1 MNLRRKRRLGDILIG
16 ASKINNF
23 QLNEALKSQKLLGKK
38 LGEVLIDLNI
48 LTEEEILDAIEEQ
61 TGIKKINLNEIGFDR
76 RVIKLISQNL
86 CEKYMLIPFDINE
99 NKIKVAMS
107 DPLNIYV
114 NLNEIGFDRR
124 VIKLISQN
132 LCEKYMLIPFDINE
146 NKIKVAMSDP
156 LNIYAV
162 DDLSISTGFEVESYI
177 SNKDDIKKFIQLYYS
192 SEQMNKAAEELS
204 RESLEYKSMSIE
216 IEEIDDIKNAP
227 VVKMIEYLF
236 RNAVE
241 MRASDIHIE
250 PFENEVKIRYR
261 IDGQLQTV
269 NSLQKESLGPLVTR
283 IKILSGLNITEKRLP
298 QDGRIITRIDNQD
311 VDLRVSIL
319 PKESLGPLV
328 TRIKILS
335 GLNITEKRLPQD
347 GRIITRIDN
356 QDVDLRVSILPVV
369 NGEKVVIRILNRGS
383 YKIDKKQ
390 LGMSEENLK
399 KLHKIIS
406 KPNGIV
412 LVTVPTGSGKSTTL
426 YTILNELNSDNRNI
440 VTIEDPVEYTMN
452 GINQVNVNSKTG
464 LTFAKGLRSILRQD
478 PDIVMIGEIRD
489 EETAKVAVKAAIT
502 GHLVLSTL
510 HTNDAPSTITRL
522 IDMGVEPYLVSTA
535 ITGVVAQRLVKQI
548 CEHCKL
554 STLHTNDAP
563 STITRLIDMGVEPYL
578 VSTAITGVVA
588 QRLVKQICE
597 HCKES
602 YESDIYEKSILE
614 EDTTKPLTLYKGVGC
629 GYCNNTGFK
638 GRIGIYEIMEI
649 EREHIYEKS
658 ILEEDTTKPLTL
670 YKGVGCGYC
679 NNTGFKGR
687 IGIYEIMEIER
698 EHRDIISTTNN
709 VNILKDLAIKN
720 GMATLKE
727 ECKVL
732 VKSGVT
738 TIGEL
743 LNVSM

>member
-1 MNLRRKRRLGDILIG
+1 MNLRNKRRLGDILIG
-16 ASKINNF
+16 AGKINSF

-86 CEKYMLIPFDINE
+86 CEKYI
-99 NKIKVAMS
+99 
-107 DPLNIYV
+107 
-114 NLNEIGFDRR
+114 
-124 VIKLISQN
+124 
-132 LCEKYMLIPFDINE
+132 LIPFDINE

-156 LNIYAV
+156 LNIYAI

-177 SNKDDIKKFIQLYYS
+177 SNKSDINKFIQLYYS

-204 RESLEYKSMSIE
+204 RESLEYKAMSIE
-216 IEEIDDIKNAP
+216 VEEIDDVKNAP

-236 RNAVE
+236 RNSVE

-283 IKILSGLNITEKRLP
+283 IKILAGLDITEKRLP
-298 QDGRIITRIDNQD
+298 QDGRIIT
-311 VDLRVSIL
+311 
-319 PKESLGPLV
+319 K
-328 TRIKILS
+328 
-335 GLNITEKRLPQD
+335 
-347 GRIITRIDN
+347 IDN

-369 NGEKVVIRILNRGS
+369 NGEKIVIRILNKNS
-383 YKIDKKQ
+383 YKIEKQQ
-390 LGMSEENLK
+390 LGMSEANLK
-399 KLHKIIS
+399 KLYNIIS

-412 LVTVPTGSGKSTTL
+412 LVTGPTGSGKSTTL
-426 YTILNELNSDNRNI
+426 YTILNELNSDKSNI
-440 VTIEDPVEYTMN
+440 VTIEDPVEYTMH

-489 EETAKVAVKAAIT
+489 EETATVAVKAAIT
-502 GHLVLSTL
+502 GHLVISTL

-535 ITGVVAQRLVKQI
+535 ITGVIAQRLVK
-548 CEHCKL
+548 K
-554 STLHTNDAP
+554 
-563 STITRLIDMGVEPYL
+563 
-578 VSTAITGVVA
+578 
-588 QRLVKQICE
+588 ICE

-602 YESDIYEKSILE
+602 YEASIYEKSILG
-614 EDTTKPLTLYKGVGC
+614 EDINKSLILYKGSGC

-638 GRIGIYEIMEI
+638 GRTGIYEIMEI
-649 EREHIYEKS
+649 EREHK
-658 ILEEDTTKPLTL
+658 
-670 YKGVGCGYC
+670 
-679 NNTGFKGR
+679 
-687 IGIYEIMEIER
+687 
-698 EHRDIISTTNN
+698 DIITTTNN
-709 VNILKDLAIKN
+709 INKLKDLAIQK
-720 GMATLKE
+720 GMSTLKE
-727 ECKVL
+727 ECKIL
-732 VKSGVT
+732 VKSGIT

-743 LNVSM
+743 LAVSM

>member
-1 MNLRRKRRLGDILIG
+1 MNLRNKRRLGDILIG
-16 ASKINNF
+16 AGKINSF

-107 DPLNIYV
+107 DPLNIYA
-114 NLNEIGFDRR
+114 I
-124 VIKLISQN
+124 
-132 LCEKYMLIPFDINE
+132 
-146 NKIKVAMSDP
+146 
-156 LNIYAV
+156 

-177 SNKDDIKKFIQLYYS
+177 SNKADINKFIQLYYS

-204 RESLEYKSMSIE
+204 RESLEYKAMSIE
-216 IEEIDDIKNAP
+216 VEEIDDVKNAP

-236 RNAVE
+236 RNSVE

-283 IKILSGLNITEKRLP
+283 IKILAGL
-298 QDGRIITRIDNQD
+298 D
-311 VDLRVSIL
+311 
-319 PKESLGPLV
+319 
-328 TRIKILS
+328 
-335 GLNITEKRLPQD
+335 ITEKRLPQD

-369 NGEKVVIRILNRGS
+369 NGEKIVIRILNRNS
-383 YKIDKKQ
+383 YKIEKQQ
-390 LGMSEENLK
+390 LGMSEANLK
-399 KLHKIIS
+399 KLYNIIS

-412 LVTVPTGSGKSTTL
+412 LVTGPTGSGKSTTL
-426 YTILNELNSDNRNI
+426 YTILNELNSDKSNI
-440 VTIEDPVEYTMN
+440 VTIEDPVEYTMH

-535 ITGVVAQRLVKQI
+535 ITGVIAQRLVK
-548 CEHCKL
+548 
-554 STLHTNDAP
+554 
-563 STITRLIDMGVEPYL
+563 R
-578 VSTAITGVVA
+578 
-588 QRLVKQICE
+588 ICE

-602 YESDIYEKSILE
+602 YEANIYEKSILG
-614 EDTTKPLTLYKGVGC
+614 EDIDKSLILYKGSGC

-638 GRIGIYEIMEI
+638 GRTGIYEIMEI
-649 EREHIYEKS
+649 EREHK
-658 ILEEDTTKPLTL
+658 
-670 YKGVGCGYC
+670 
-679 NNTGFKGR
+679 
-687 IGIYEIMEIER
+687 
-698 EHRDIISTTNN
+698 DIITTTNN
-709 VNILKDLAIKN
+709 INKLKDLAIQK
-720 GMATLKE
+720 GMSTLKE
-727 ECKVL
+727 ECKIL
-732 VKSGVT
+732 VKSGIT

-743 LNVSM
+743 LAVSM

>member
-1 MNLRRKRRLGDILIG
+1 MNLRNKRRLGDILIG
-16 ASKINNF
+16 AGKINSF

-86 CEKYMLIPFDINE
+86 CEKYI
-99 NKIKVAMS
+99 
-107 DPLNIYV
+107 
-114 NLNEIGFDRR
+114 
-124 VIKLISQN
+124 
-132 LCEKYMLIPFDINE
+132 LIPFDINE

-156 LNIYAV
+156 LNIYAI

-177 SNKDDIKKFIQLYYS
+177 SNKSDINKFIQLYYS

-204 RESLEYKSMSIE
+204 RESLEYKAMSIE
-216 IEEIDDIKNAP
+216 VEEIDDVKNAP

-236 RNAVE
+236 RNSVE

-283 IKILSGLNITEKRLP
+283 IKILAGLDITEKRLP
-298 QDGRIITRIDNQD
+298 QDGRIIT
-311 VDLRVSIL
+311 
-319 PKESLGPLV
+319 K
-328 TRIKILS
+328 
-335 GLNITEKRLPQD
+335 
-347 GRIITRIDN
+347 IDN

-369 NGEKVVIRILNRGS
+369 NGEKIVIRILNRNS
-383 YKIDKKQ
+383 YKIEKQQ
-390 LGMSEENLK
+390 LGMSEANLK
-399 KLHKIIS
+399 KLYNIIS

-412 LVTVPTGSGKSTTL
+412 LVTGPTGSGKSTTL
-426 YTILNELNSDNRNI
+426 YTILNELNSDKSNI
-440 VTIEDPVEYTMN
+440 VTIEDPVEYTMH

-502 GHLVLSTL
+502 GHLVISTL

-535 ITGVVAQRLVKQI
+535 ITGVIAQRLVK
-548 CEHCKL
+548 
-554 STLHTNDAP
+554 
-563 STITRLIDMGVEPYL
+563 R
-578 VSTAITGVVA
+578 
-588 QRLVKQICE
+588 ICE

-602 YESDIYEKSILE
+602 YEANIYEKSILG
-614 EDTTKPLTLYKGVGC
+614 EDIDKSLILYKGSGC

-638 GRIGIYEIMEI
+638 GRTGIYEIMEI
-649 EREHIYEKS
+649 EREHK
-658 ILEEDTTKPLTL
+658 
-670 YKGVGCGYC
+670 
-679 NNTGFKGR
+679 
-687 IGIYEIMEIER
+687 
-698 EHRDIISTTNN
+698 DIITTTNN
-709 VNILKDLAIKN
+709 INKLKDLAIQK
-720 GMATLKE
+720 GMSTLKE
-727 ECKVL
+727 ECKIL
-732 VKSGVT
+732 VKSGIT

-743 LNVSM
+743 LAVSM

>member
-1 MNLRRKRRLGDILIG
+1 MNLRNKRRLGDILIG
-16 ASKINNF
+16 AGKINSF

-86 CEKYMLIPFDINE
+86 CEKYI
-99 NKIKVAMS
+99 
-107 DPLNIYV
+107 
-114 NLNEIGFDRR
+114 
-124 VIKLISQN
+124 
-132 LCEKYMLIPFDINE
+132 LIPFDINE

-156 LNIYAV
+156 LNIYAI

-177 SNKDDIKKFIQLYYS
+177 SNKSDINKFIQLYYS

-204 RESLEYKSMSIE
+204 RESLEYKAMSIE
-216 IEEIDDIKNAP
+216 VEEIDDVKNAP

-236 RNAVE
+236 RNSVE

-283 IKILSGLNITEKRLP
+283 IKILAGLDITEKRLP
-298 QDGRIITRIDNQD
+298 QDGRIIT
-311 VDLRVSIL
+311 
-319 PKESLGPLV
+319 K
-328 TRIKILS
+328 
-335 GLNITEKRLPQD
+335 
-347 GRIITRIDN
+347 IDN

-369 NGEKVVIRILNRGS
+369 NGEKIVIRILNRNS
-383 YKIDKKQ
+383 YKIEKQQ
-390 LGMSEENLK
+390 LGMSEANLK
-399 KLHKIIS
+399 KLYNIIS

-412 LVTVPTGSGKSTTL
+412 LVTGPTGSGKSTTL
-426 YTILNELNSDNRNI
+426 YTILNELNSDKSNI
-440 VTIEDPVEYTMN
+440 VTIEDPVEYTMH

-489 EETAKVAVKAAIT
+489 EETATVAVKAAIT

-535 ITGVVAQRLVKQI
+535 ITGVIAQRLVK
-548 CEHCKL
+548 
-554 STLHTNDAP
+554 
-563 STITRLIDMGVEPYL
+563 R
-578 VSTAITGVVA
+578 
-588 QRLVKQICE
+588 ICE

-602 YESDIYEKSILE
+602 YEASIYEKSILG
-614 EDTTKPLTLYKGVGC
+614 EDINKSLILYKGSGC

-638 GRIGIYEIMEI
+638 GRTGIYEIMEI
-649 EREHIYEKS
+649 EREHK
-658 ILEEDTTKPLTL
+658 
-670 YKGVGCGYC
+670 
-679 NNTGFKGR
+679 
-687 IGIYEIMEIER
+687 
-698 EHRDIISTTNN
+698 DIITTTNN
-709 VNILKDLAIKN
+709 INKLKDLAIQK
-720 GMATLKE
+720 GMSTLKE
-727 ECKVL
+727 ECKIL
-732 VKSGVT
+732 VKSGIT

-743 LNVSM
+743 LAVSM

>member
-1 MNLRRKRRLGDILIG
+1 MNLRNKRRLGDILIG
-16 ASKINNF
+16 AGKINSF

-86 CEKYMLIPFDINE
+86 CEKYI
-99 NKIKVAMS
+99 
-107 DPLNIYV
+107 
-114 NLNEIGFDRR
+114 
-124 VIKLISQN
+124 
-132 LCEKYMLIPFDINE
+132 LIPFDINE

-156 LNIYAV
+156 LNIYAI

-177 SNKDDIKKFIQLYYS
+177 SNKSDINKFIQLYYS

-204 RESLEYKSMSIE
+204 RESLEYKAMSIE
-216 IEEIDDIKNAP
+216 VEEIDDVKNAP

-236 RNAVE
+236 RNSVE

-283 IKILSGLNITEKRLP
+283 IKILAGLDITEKRLP
-298 QDGRIITRIDNQD
+298 QDGRIIT
-311 VDLRVSIL
+311 
-319 PKESLGPLV
+319 K
-328 TRIKILS
+328 
-335 GLNITEKRLPQD
+335 
-347 GRIITRIDN
+347 IDN

-369 NGEKVVIRILNRGS
+369 NGEKIVIRILNKNS
-383 YKIDKKQ
+383 YKIEKQQ
-390 LGMSEENLK
+390 LGMSEANLK
-399 KLHKIIS
+399 KLYNIIS

-412 LVTVPTGSGKSTTL
+412 LVTGPTGSGKSTTL
-426 YTILNELNSDNRNI
+426 YTILNELNSDKSNI
-440 VTIEDPVEYTMN
+440 VTIEDPVEYTMH

-502 GHLVLSTL
+502 GHLVISTL

-535 ITGVVAQRLVKQI
+535 ITGVIAQRLVK
-548 CEHCKL
+548 K
-554 STLHTNDAP
+554 
-563 STITRLIDMGVEPYL
+563 
-578 VSTAITGVVA
+578 
-588 QRLVKQICE
+588 ICE

-602 YESDIYEKSILE
+602 YEASIYEKSILG
-614 EDTTKPLTLYKGVGC
+614 EDINKSLILYKGSGC

-638 GRIGIYEIMEI
+638 GRTGIYEIMEI
-649 EREHIYEKS
+649 EREHK
-658 ILEEDTTKPLTL
+658 
-670 YKGVGCGYC
+670 
-679 NNTGFKGR
+679 
-687 IGIYEIMEIER
+687 
-698 EHRDIISTTNN
+698 DIITTTNN
-709 VNILKDLAIKN
+709 INKLKDLAIQK
-720 GMATLKE
+720 GMSTLKE
-727 ECKVL
+727 ECKIL
-732 VKSGVT
+732 VKSGIT

-743 LNVSM
+743 LAVSM

>member
-1 MNLRRKRRLGDILIG
+1 MNLRNKRRLGDILIG
-16 ASKINNF
+16 AGKINSF

-86 CEKYMLIPFDINE
+86 CEKYI
-99 NKIKVAMS
+99 
-107 DPLNIYV
+107 
-114 NLNEIGFDRR
+114 
-124 VIKLISQN
+124 
-132 LCEKYMLIPFDINE
+132 LIPFDINE

-156 LNIYAV
+156 LNIYAI

-177 SNKDDIKKFIQLYYS
+177 SNKSDINKFIQLYYS

-204 RESLEYKSMSIE
+204 RESLEYKAMSIE
-216 IEEIDDIKNAP
+216 VEEIDDVKNAP

-236 RNAVE
+236 RNSVE

-283 IKILSGLNITEKRLP
+283 IKILAGLDITEKRLP
-298 QDGRIITRIDNQD
+298 QDGRIIT
-311 VDLRVSIL
+311 
-319 PKESLGPLV
+319 K
-328 TRIKILS
+328 
-335 GLNITEKRLPQD
+335 
-347 GRIITRIDN
+347 IDN

-369 NGEKVVIRILNRGS
+369 NGEKIVIRILNKNS
-383 YKIDKKQ
+383 YKIEKQQ
-390 LGMSEENLK
+390 LGMSEANLK
-399 KLHKIIS
+399 KLYNIIS

-412 LVTVPTGSGKSTTL
+412 LVTGPTGSGKSTTL
-426 YTILNELNSDNRNI
+426 YTILNELNSDKSNI
-440 VTIEDPVEYTMN
+440 VTIEDPVEYTMH

-502 GHLVLSTL
+502 GHLVISTL

-535 ITGVVAQRLVKQI
+535 ITGVIAQRLVK
-548 CEHCKL
+548 
-554 STLHTNDAP
+554 
-563 STITRLIDMGVEPYL
+563 R
-578 VSTAITGVVA
+578 
-588 QRLVKQICE
+588 ICE

-602 YESDIYEKSILE
+602 YEANIYEKSILG
-614 EDTTKPLTLYKGVGC
+614 EDIDKSLILYKGSGC

-638 GRIGIYEIMEI
+638 GRTGIYEIMEI
-649 EREHIYEKS
+649 EREHK
-658 ILEEDTTKPLTL
+658 
-670 YKGVGCGYC
+670 
-679 NNTGFKGR
+679 
-687 IGIYEIMEIER
+687 
-698 EHRDIISTTNN
+698 DIITTTNN
-709 VNILKDLAIKN
+709 INKLKDLAIQK
-720 GMATLKE
+720 GMSTLKE
-727 ECKVL
+727 ECKIL
-732 VKSGVT
+732 VKSGIT

-743 LNVSM
+743 LAVSM

>member
-1 MNLRRKRRLGDILIG
+1 MNLRNKRRLGDILIG
-16 ASKINNF
+16 AGKINSF

-86 CEKYMLIPFDINE
+86 CEKYI
-99 NKIKVAMS
+99 
-107 DPLNIYV
+107 
-114 NLNEIGFDRR
+114 
-124 VIKLISQN
+124 
-132 LCEKYMLIPFDINE
+132 LIPFDINE

-156 LNIYAV
+156 LNIYAI

-177 SNKDDIKKFIQLYYS
+177 SNKSDINKFIQLYYS

-204 RESLEYKSMSIE
+204 RESLEYKAMSIE
-216 IEEIDDIKNAP
+216 VEEIDDVKNAP

-236 RNAVE
+236 RNSVE

-283 IKILSGLNITEKRLP
+283 IKILAGL
-298 QDGRIITRIDNQD
+298 D
-311 VDLRVSIL
+311 
-319 PKESLGPLV
+319 
-328 TRIKILS
+328 
-335 GLNITEKRLPQD
+335 ITEKRLPQD

-369 NGEKVVIRILNRGS
+369 NGEKIVIRILNRNS
-383 YKIDKKQ
+383 YKIEKQQ
-390 LGMSEENLK
+390 LGMSEANLK
-399 KLHKIIS
+399 KLYNIIS

-412 LVTVPTGSGKSTTL
+412 LVTGPTGSGKSTTL
-426 YTILNELNSDNRNI
+426 YTILNELNSDKSNI
-440 VTIEDPVEYTMN
+440 VTIEDPVEYTMH

-502 GHLVLSTL
+502 GHLVISTL

-535 ITGVVAQRLVKQI
+535 ITGVIAQRLVK
-548 CEHCKL
+548 K
-554 STLHTNDAP
+554 
-563 STITRLIDMGVEPYL
+563 
-578 VSTAITGVVA
+578 
-588 QRLVKQICE
+588 ICE

-602 YESDIYEKSILE
+602 YEASIYEKSILG
-614 EDTTKPLTLYKGVGC
+614 EDINKSLILYKGSGC

-638 GRIGIYEIMEI
+638 GRTGIYEIMEI
-649 EREHIYEKS
+649 EREHK
-658 ILEEDTTKPLTL
+658 
-670 YKGVGCGYC
+670 
-679 NNTGFKGR
+679 
-687 IGIYEIMEIER
+687 
-698 EHRDIISTTNN
+698 DIITTTNN
-709 VNILKDLAIKN
+709 INKLKDLAIQK
-720 GMATLKE
+720 GMSTLKE
-727 ECKVL
+727 ECKIL
-732 VKSGVT
+732 VKSGIT

-743 LNVSM
+743 LAVSM

>member
-1 MNLRRKRRLGDILIG
+1 MNLRNKRRLGDILIG
-16 ASKINNF
+16 AGKINSF

-86 CEKYMLIPFDINE
+86 CEKYI
-99 NKIKVAMS
+99 
-107 DPLNIYV
+107 
-114 NLNEIGFDRR
+114 
-124 VIKLISQN
+124 
-132 LCEKYMLIPFDINE
+132 LIPFDINE

-156 LNIYAV
+156 LNIYAI

-177 SNKDDIKKFIQLYYS
+177 SNKSDINKFIQLYYS

-204 RESLEYKSMSIE
+204 RESLEYKAMSIE
-216 IEEIDDIKNAP
+216 VEEIDDVKNAP

-236 RNAVE
+236 RNSVE

-283 IKILSGLNITEKRLP
+283 IKILAGL
-298 QDGRIITRIDNQD
+298 D
-311 VDLRVSIL
+311 
-319 PKESLGPLV
+319 
-328 TRIKILS
+328 
-335 GLNITEKRLPQD
+335 ITEKRLPQD

-369 NGEKVVIRILNRGS
+369 NGEKIVIRILNRNS
-383 YKIDKKQ
+383 YKIEKQQ
-390 LGMSEENLK
+390 LGMSEANLK
-399 KLHKIIS
+399 KLYNIIS

-412 LVTVPTGSGKSTTL
+412 LVTGPTGSGKSTTL
-426 YTILNELNSDNRNI
+426 YTILNELNSDKSNI
-440 VTIEDPVEYTMN
+440 VTIEDPVEYTMH

-489 EETAKVAVKAAIT
+489 EETATVAVKAAIT

-535 ITGVVAQRLVKQI
+535 ITGVIAQRLVK
-548 CEHCKL
+548 K
-554 STLHTNDAP
+554 
-563 STITRLIDMGVEPYL
+563 
-578 VSTAITGVVA
+578 
-588 QRLVKQICE
+588 ICE

-602 YESDIYEKSILE
+602 YEASIYEKSILG
-614 EDTTKPLTLYKGVGC
+614 EDINKSLILYKGSGC

-638 GRIGIYEIMEI
+638 GRTGIYEIMEI
-649 EREHIYEKS
+649 EREHK
-658 ILEEDTTKPLTL
+658 
-670 YKGVGCGYC
+670 
-679 NNTGFKGR
+679 
-687 IGIYEIMEIER
+687 
-698 EHRDIISTTNN
+698 DIITTTNN
-709 VNILKDLAIKN
+709 INKLKDLAIQK
-720 GMATLKE
+720 GMSTLKE
-727 ECKVL
+727 ECKIL
-732 VKSGVT
+732 VKSGIT

-743 LNVSM
+743 LAVSM